1 MITKVLQQ
9 LAEGVE
15 PGRTCPDPKALGG
28 AIRDVMEGRATAG
41 QIAALLMGLRCRG
54 ELAEHIKSVVD
65 VMLDV
70 CRPFPTDENWPQ
82 LFDTCGTGG
91 DRHGTVNISTAA
103 ALLAAT
109 AGLPVAKHGN
119 RAMSSRSGSAD
130 VLEALGVKIDLD
142 PAHCASLLKETN
154 FTFLFAPSW
163 HPAMR
168 HAGPVRRELRFRSIF
183 NIAGPLS
190 NPAHPTHQLVG
201 VSDPDLVEPVAET
214 LSLLGR
220 RRALVVHGANGEDE
234 ISLTQI
240 TTGLHLNEKG
250 ELESFYLEPSELGL
264 RAVELAELVAD
275 GPEDSAARVREVLEG
290 RPGPIA
296 DVINLNL
303 AAVIFLSGREP
314 SMVHAFNHAREVQGS
329 GKGLET
335 LNQIIELSQGSTQ
348 SAS

>member
-1 MITKVLQQ
+1 MIAKVLHQ
-9 LAEGVE
+9 LVDGVE
-15 PGRTCPDPKALGG
+15 PGQLCPNPDDLGA

-41 QIAALLMGLRCRG
+41 QIAALLMGLRCHG
-54 ELAEHIKSVVD
+54 EKAEHVKAVVD
-65 VMLDV
+65 VMLEV
-70 CRPFPTDENWPQ
+70 CQPFPTERLTPQ

-103 ALLAAT
+103 ALLAAA

-130 VLEALGVKIDLD
+130 VLEALGMKIDLS
-142 PAHCASLLKETN
+142 PERCGKLLEKTN
-154 FTFLFAPSW
+154 FTFLFAPTW

-201 VSDPDLVEPVAET
+201 VSDPDLIEPVAET
-214 LSLLGR
+214 LRLLGR
-220 RRALVVHGANGEDE
+220 RRALIVHGANGEDE

-240 TTGLHLNEKG
+240 TTGLHLTEQG
-250 ELESFYLEPSELGL
+250 ELEPFYLEPSELGL
-264 RAVELAELVAD
+264 KAVELAALVAD
-275 GPEDSAARVREVLEG
+275 GPADSAARVRRVLEG
-290 RPGPIA
+290 ETGPVA

-303 AAVIFLSGREP
+303 AAVIHLSGKEP
-314 SMVHAFNHAREVQGS
+314 TMVHAFNHAREIQGS
-329 GKGLET
+329 GRAAQLLDE
-335 LNQIIELSQGSTQ
+335 IIELSQE
-348 SAS
+348 A